1 MLEAALQPADEKPA
15 DDKKERRG
23 RRSLVSRK
31 GQRPGNEM

>member
-1 MLEAALQPADEKPA
+1 MALMLEAALQPAGE
-15 DDKKERRG
+15 KKERRG